1 MHFAKATAASLLR
14 SDICGGLPLPG
25 ISLRHACCAD
35 WNAGE
40 NGLIPESGPI
50 WMVPPFGSG
59 KLDTPCERMHSE
71 SASAGPAL
79 AEALRLAEDPQAA
92 TTTAQLPAASA
103 SVMRRASMTIGSGC
117 SEPAVTPP

>member
-1 MHFAKATAASLLR
+1 MHFENATAASLLL
-14 SDICGGLPLPG
+14 SDIRRGLPLSG
-25 ISLRHACCAD
+25 ISLRQACCAD

-59 KLDTPCERMHSE
+59 KFGTPCERMHSE

-79 AEALRLAEDPQAA
+79 AEVLRPAEDPQAA
-92 TTTAQLPAASA
+92 RATAQVPVA
-103 SVMRRASMTIGSGC
+103 RASDRRPALMTIGPVVATSL
-117 SEPAVTPP
+117 